1 MKGIYQDIVNEI
13 QSLITSGE
21 DPRLEVSTIFL
32 SKLKKHNLQISAC
45 LSHFFYIE
53 FPFNSFVFML

>member
-21 DPRLEVSTIFL
+21 DKQAPQP
-32 SKLKKHNLQISAC
+32 N
-45 LSHFFYIE
+45 
-53 FPFNSFVFML
+53 P